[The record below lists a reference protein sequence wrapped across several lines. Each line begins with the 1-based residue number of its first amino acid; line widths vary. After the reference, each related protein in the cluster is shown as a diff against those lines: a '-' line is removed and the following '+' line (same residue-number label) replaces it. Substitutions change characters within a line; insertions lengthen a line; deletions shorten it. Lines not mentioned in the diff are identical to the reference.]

1 MSRFGKVV
9 ILGTGIMGTALAQ
22 RLLGEGIDVTVWN
35 RTAERAQP
43 LAERGATVATSPA
56 EAVEDAEVVLLTLF
70 DANAVAE
77 VLDRAADATP
87 ATATWVQMS
96 TIGIEGTDHVTARAH
111 EHGLALVEAMMLG
124 TKGPAET
131 GKLVLLTAGAPELL
145 AQIEPLLAL
154 VSQKRVHAG
163 DALGDA
169 TRLKLVCNTWIGL
182 LTAGTGQALAMMR
195 ALGLEEELFLEAIAG
210 GQSDT
215 PYAHVKGALMLADD
229 YQPAN
234 FELRGLHKDLELAEA
249 ATGDAGA
256 FPILDAIRDLYARA
270 EDAGNGGE
278 DIAAVFRVFEGDAYR
293 GM

>member
-22 RLLGEGIDVTVWN
+22 RLLGEGVEVTVWN
-35 RTAERAQP
+35 RTRDRAEP
-43 LAERGATVATSPA
+43 LAGRGATVAGTPA
-56 EAVEDAEVVLLTLF
+56 EAVADAEVVLLTLF

-77 VLDRAADATP
+77 VLDQASDATP

-96 TIGIEGTDHVTARAH
+96 TIGIEGTDQVTARAH

-163 DALGDA
+163 DTLGDA

-182 LTAGTGQALAMMR
+182 LTAGTGQALAMMQ
-195 ALGLEEELFLEAIAG
+195 ALGLDEKLFLEAIAG

-215 PYAHVKGALMLADD
+215 PYAHVKGGLMLAGE
-229 YQPAN
+229 YRPAN
-234 FELRGLHKDLELAEA
+234 FELRGLRKDLELAEA
-249 ATGDAGA
+249 ATGDVGD
-256 FPILDAIRDLYARA
+256 FPILDAVRDLYARA
-270 EDAGNGGE
+270 EDAGNGAE